1 MLAQL
6 PPGAAHAGG
15 GSVATAALYALLRAV
30 TSPAGPSPAAAA
42 PVRADL
48 EGEDWDLD
56 ELLADRRF
64 QLGVLLGISAS
75 SVLDLLVWARQRL
88 REAWALARGP
98 LTPPGRAEQRHPAL
112 AYARW

>member
-1 MLAQL
+1 MSSASFSTDDAQEKARHLLSALSGKALRGFGGWAGGRCMLAQL

-48 EGEDWDLD
+48 EGEDWD
-56 ELLADRRF
+56 
-64 QLGVLLGISAS
+64 S
-75 SVLDLLVWARQRL
+75 
-88 REAWALARGP
+88 
-98 LTPPGRAEQRHPAL
+98 
-112 AYARW
+112 